1 MLCQVGVAALVT
13 SGRSGIKNTRE
24 INLRER
30 QAKVRQVKIHEV
42 KAREP
47 KTLEKKAR
55 ETKIPEKSREELD
68 KLILEHRDNG
78 RKLARSFL
86 RKWRARISLEEVDS
100 LVDLTLCEAAKRYS
114 PEKGAS
120 FMTFVFYHLR
130 GYLVRAVAGSANQN
144 NIFSQYA
151 RHVGVDPNEF
161 TGGEEILQCFV
172 PDCASFGMREIDCP
186 EDLLMQ
192 KEKVELCRDACSQLD
207 ELERE
212 VISRSFAED
221 EALIDI
227 AKSLGY
233 SRCHISRVKK
243 RALDRLEGF
252 IGKSGEELGLD
263 ANNDRRKPTCS
274 GSIAS
279 GKPSLLKRKT
289 RRRFKKKIRVQHA
302 LILAQTA

>member
-13 SGRSGIKNTRE
+13 SRQVSTKNARERSV
-24 INLRER
+24 RER
-30 QAKVRQVKIHEV
+30 QTKAHEARAEV
-42 KAREP
+42 KA
-47 KTLEKKAR
+47 LEKKGR
-55 ETKIPEKSREELD
+55 ENKTPEKSREELD
-68 KLILEHRDNG
+68 RLVLEHRDNG

-151 RHVGVDPNEF
+151 RHVGVDPSEF

-192 KEKVELCRDACSQLD
+192 KEKLELCRDACSQLD

-252 IGKSGEELGLD
+252 LGKTGQEFGLEAGNDLRKSG
-263 ANNDRRKPTCS
+263 CS

-279 GKPSLLKRKT
+279 SKPSLLKRKT
-289 RRRFKKKIRVQHA
+289 RRRFKKKIRVQHS
-302 LILAQTA
+302 LTLAQTA